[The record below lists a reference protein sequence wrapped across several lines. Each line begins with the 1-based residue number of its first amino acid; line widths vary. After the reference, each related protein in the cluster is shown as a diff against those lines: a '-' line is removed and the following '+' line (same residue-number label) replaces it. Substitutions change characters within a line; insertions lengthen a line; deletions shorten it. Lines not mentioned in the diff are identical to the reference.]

1 MNTLKVDTNKLN
13 KYFNE
18 TAARLVS
25 WKSMSKK
32 KKITSLIDSFND
44 KENTFQLQPVTYENT
59 EKCTGRTDAQGMKQG
74 PIYELEGYGE
84 KGKMRS

>member
-18 TAARLVS
+18 TAARLAS
-25 WKSMSKK
+25 RKSMSKK
-32 KKITSLIDSFND
+32 KISLIDSFND
-44 KENTFQLQPVTYENT
+44 KENTFQLQPVIYENI
-59 EKCTGRTDAQGMKQG
+59 EKCTGRTDTQGMKQG